1 MHLGYLHQEEGRCD
15 RRTMLRGGA
24 AGGAALAAIGLARPL
39 SAGDFAITGAGGQ
52 NLAVG
57 QEWIDA
63 FFHKGATA
71 VANYYADDFVFEDII
86 LNQMI
91 NTKDDLLKAFEPFD
105 NYGPESPLGIHQFD
119 IIRFNGGRRA
129 GQADEFQTG
138 TPPGYDA
145 VYWTEKTADARA
157 GGDLEYDEWAIMHWL
172 WKVQH
177 NADFLGM
184 AAKGKTTHIRGVTHH
199 LYKGG
204 KINREY
210 SYWNY
215 RDIAIQLGA
224 LPQPENR
231 HELSF
236 EEKSAEE

>member
-1 MHLGYLHQEEGRCD
+1 MHLGYLNQEEGRFD

-24 AGGAALAAIGLARPL
+24 LGGAAIAAGTYGSSIAAATI
-39 SAGDFAITGAGGQ
+39 SAPGAGGQ
-52 NLAVG
+52 GLAVG

-63 FFHKGATA
+63 FFNKGAQA
-71 VANYYADDFVFEDII
+71 VADYYADDFVFEDII
-86 LNQMI
+86 LGQMI
-91 NTKDDLLKAFEPFD
+91 NTKSDLLRAFEPFD
-105 NYGPESPLGIHQFD
+105 NYGPESPLGVHQFD
-119 IIRFNGGRRA
+119 IIRFNGGLRA

-138 TPPGYDA
+138 TPPGYDPA
-145 VYWTEKTADARA
+145 YWEEKTADARA
-157 GGDLEYDEWAIMHWL
+157 GHDLPYDEWAIMHWV

-199 LYKGG
+199 LYHKR
-204 KINREY
+204 KIVREY

-224 LPQPENR
+224 LPNPAGR

-236 EEKSAEE
+236 EKDSG